1 MNRPMPLID
10 KTLLVSPFLCFT
22 ILVSAQTPS
31 PSVTPSTLKTGE
43 QVYLET
49 CYVCHGPG
57 LAKAP
62 RFGDN
67 VVWGKLIKEG
77 QPVLTSHGWVGVRGM
92 PAKGGRPDLTL
103 EEFARATVWMAR
115 AGGASWTDPDEAM
128 MARIRH
134 EERKRMKALKKDD
147 AAKN

>member
-1 MNRPMPLID
+1 
-10 KTLLVSPFLCFT
+10 
-22 ILVSAQTPS
+22 
-31 PSVTPSTLKTGE
+31 
-43 QVYLET
+43 
-49 CYVCHGPG
+49 
-57 LAKAP
+57 
-62 RFGDN
+62 
-67 VVWGKLIKEG
+67 
-77 QPVLTSHGWVGVRGM
+77 M

-115 AGGASWTDPDEAM
+115 ASGASWTDPDEAM

>member
-1 MNRPMPLID
+1 MLLIN
-10 KTLLVSPFLCFT
+10 KNILLSPFLCGVV
-22 ILVSAQTPS
+22 LVAAQTPS
-31 PSVTPSTLKTGE
+31 PSVNPSALKTGE

-49 CYVCHGPG
+49 CHVCHGPG

-62 RFGDN
+62 RFGDK
-67 VVWGKLIKEG
+67 VVWSKLIKEG

-92 PAKGGRPDLTL
+92 PAKGGRPDLAL

-115 AGGASWTDPDEAM
+115 AGGANWTDPDEAM
-128 MARIRH
+128 MTRIRH
-134 EERKRMKALKKDD
+134 EERKRMKALKKDE